1 MNLYDKNGYLN
12 FDRIASLPV
21 NFIFIYGGRG
31 SGKTFGAL
39 KYVKEHGIKFIFTRR
54 QIQEYDI
61 VSQTETSPF
70 KKLNDKYD
78 WHVEV
83 KKITKNVSGFYDDGQ
98 GSPIGYM
105 TALAAVAHIR
115 GMDFSDCDWWIYD
128 EFIPE
133 PHVRPMKEEGQAV
146 LNAYETFCRNRELEG
161 GRPMKLIALANANQ
175 LANPVF
181 MELDLVTTA
190 ERMKR
195 TGQNFWIN
203 NERGVALID
212 PFDSPVSEEKE
223 ETALYKLVNKN
234 SEFYKMS
241 IENKF
246 RDLEEASPKSKS
258 LKEYVPVVRIGEIT
272 LYKHKSRREYYC
284 STHHMGVCPEYR
296 NSEIDRQRCLNR
308 FEWIPEKYLSNH
320 IEFESYL
327 CEALFNKYLFT

>member
-1 MNLYDKNGYLN
+1 MNYYLDNGYLN

-21 NFIFIYGGRG
+21 NFIFIYGARG
-31 SGKTFGAL
+31 VGKTFGAL
-39 KYVKEHGIKFIFTRR
+39 KYVKEHGIKFVFTRR

-61 VSQTETSPF
+61 VSKTETSPF
-70 KKLNDKYD
+70 KKLNIAYD
-78 WHVEV
+78 WNVEI
-83 KKITKNVSGFYDDGQ
+83 KNITKNVSGFYDGE

-133 PHVRPMKEEGQAV
+133 AHVRPMKEEGQAF
-146 LNAYETFCRNRELEG
+146 LNAYETFNRNRELEG
-161 GRPMKLIALANANQ
+161 KPPMKVVALANSNL

-181 MELDLVTTA
+181 MELDLVMVA

-195 TGQNFWIN
+195 TGQNFFMDQS
-203 NERGVALID
+203 RGMAMLD
-212 PFDSPVSEEKE
+212 PFDSPVAEEKE

-234 SEFYKMS
+234 SEFYKMA

-246 RDLEEASPKSKS
+246 KDLDDASPRSRN
-258 LKEYVPVVRIGEIT
+258 LKEYIPVVRIGEIT

-284 STHHMGVCPEYR
+284 STHHTGVCPEFR
-296 NSEIDRQRCLNR
+296 NSEIDRERCLNR
-308 FEWIPEKYLSNH
+308 FSWIPSMYLGNH
-320 IEFESYL
+320 IDFESYL
-327 CEALFNKYLFT
+327 CEALFNKYLFA